1 MKYTVVFKPNTNEE
15 AVRLIV
21 NVPFLRSRPK
31 SVPIRLTYSSDKK
44 NVEMVEIFVPDSLT
58 SEVPSFFIGELRILS
73 PQIVSVT
80 RA

>member
-1 MKYTVVFKPNTNEE
+1 MKFVVYCKPNTTEE

-31 SVPIRLTYSSDKK
+31 SVPIRLTYSPDKK
-44 NVEMVEIFVPDSLT
+44 NVEMVEIFVPEHLI
-58 SEVPSFFIGELRILS
+58 SEVPKFFIGELKMIS
-73 PQIVSVT
+73 PQIVSIT